1 MDYETRARSLVAGAL
16 ASPDYLLGLEIALQ
30 SPPWSAV
37 RFPGQKNIPAAAI
50 LMTKVPTGIH
60 GRGACPSGPTHPRR
74 AVRMSAALLLQMI
87 ASCRSSPFSAVR
99 FWPEGDPG
107 RGPFPDPKRFF
118 VSLRRKGSD
127 GGQYRKRPIN
137 VSAGQRHADPF
148 RASMA
153 IDEYKKHPE
162 RCRVSAGTN
171 CGNTSELPLLIETKR
186 EVRITRAK
194 SD

>member
-99 FWPEGDPG
+99 FWPRAAVDD
-107 RGPFPDPKRFF
+107 RPFPSGAGTGTLAAQKWGNCRHFCAG
-118 VSLRRKGSD
+118 SQSGRRKVRRS
-127 GGQYRKRPIN
+127 RC
-137 VSAGQRHADPF
+137 SRHF
-148 RASMA
+148 RAS
-153 IDEYKKHPE
+153 EKW
-162 RCRVSAGTN
+162 AGGLTPKQWDAFAP
-171 CGNTSELPLLIETKR
+171 GQPSMGTGSLW
-186 EVRITRAK
+186 
-194 SD
+194 